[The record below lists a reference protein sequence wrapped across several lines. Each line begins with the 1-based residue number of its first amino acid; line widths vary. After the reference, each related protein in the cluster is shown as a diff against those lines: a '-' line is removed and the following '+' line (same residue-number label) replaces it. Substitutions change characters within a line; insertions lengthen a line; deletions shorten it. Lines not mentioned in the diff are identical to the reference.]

1 MTFDYVSQFE
11 SEDAVLDYGCLYGNE
26 KIVFIK
32 VGLGG
37 NYLGDESRYLKIAR
51 RLHEAHGCS
60 VISVSNPYVENRRID
75 VEKDR
80 SILRDFMQKQNF
92 QNPELYFFGHSNGC
106 VKGLELAASGV
117 TFHRMILTNM
127 PLMINFHKIKKWLA
141 AISQTNIIAVYGERD
156 PSYPYVPLLDG
167 RTAGLETRI
176 IPETDHNF
184 AGKLDVFMTLA
195 DSLIGDVLTR

>member
-75 VEKDR
+75 VENDR

-92 QNPELYFFGHSNGC
+92 QNPEPDPVANAAFIFDQAVLLRRESGGDKVL
-106 VKGLELAASGV
+106 VK
-117 TFHRMILTNM
+117 
-127 PLMINFHKIKKWLA
+127 
-141 AISQTNIIAVYGERD
+141 
-156 PSYPYVPLLDG
+156 
-167 RTAGLETRI
+167 
-176 IPETDHNF
+176 F
-184 AGKLDVFMTLA
+184 ALRCLCGAKLWE
-195 DSLIGDVLTR
+195 